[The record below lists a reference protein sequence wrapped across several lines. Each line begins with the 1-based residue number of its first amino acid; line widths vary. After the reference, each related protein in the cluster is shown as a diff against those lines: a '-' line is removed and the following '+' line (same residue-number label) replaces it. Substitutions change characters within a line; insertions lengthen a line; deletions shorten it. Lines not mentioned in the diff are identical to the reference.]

1 MDETN
6 RRLAGILAADIVG
19 YSAMIGA
26 DEPGT
31 LARVRGLRGEVIEPL
46 AAAHGGRLFKTTG
59 DGFFVAFASAV
70 QALRCAIAL
79 QEALSAQPDGL
90 RLRVGVHQ
98 GEVVA
103 EGDDL
108 LGDGVIIA
116 ARLEPL
122 AKPGGICISGR
133 VREDAVGKIAL
144 AVDYLGRPPLKNIAR
159 SIRVYRVRL
168 GAVDSAPDRSA
179 EAPPEESP
187 VEIRPRAPGVAALPG
202 FYIGRQRELET
213 LRGMFDQAQAG
224 NGRIVMLAGE
234 PGIGKTRTARE
245 LADRAAQQGALVL
258 WGHCHEEAGAP
269 PYWPWVQVI
278 RAALREPGADVLLTE
293 LGPSAADIADLVPE
307 IRRRLPG
314 LEVSAPLGD
323 AAQAR
328 FRMFESIRQMIAGLC
343 RRDVVLV
350 VLDDLHWADAPSLR
364 LLEFLAPEMASN
376 RLLIVGTYRANELS
390 RQHPLS
396 NALGALARVAHAA
409 RVHLVGLSFDEVHD
423 FIATAAGTAP
433 PAWLARSLHSQT
445 EGNPLFLREI
455 VGFLEQEGVLGKD
468 RATPLTALPPA
479 IRIPEGVRE
488 VIGRRLNL
496 LSKPCNRVLTLA
508 AVIGR
513 DFAHDV
519 LLRASAQQ
527 DEQELIDALDE
538 AMDAH
543 VIEET
548 TDGCYQFAHNL
559 IRMTLYDELR
569 TARRKQLHRSVGD
582 ALEASLRGDVDSS
595 LPELARHF
603 LAAGDTDKAM
613 DYARRAGERAEALL
627 AFEDAVQFFQ
637 AALDALEQRS
647 QPDDM
652 ARCRLLF
659 LLGEALR
666 KANDFPRAL
675 ETLGEAAKLALARSL
690 SELSARTAIAYEHAY
705 WRHSR
710 PVKPPSRYL
719 LERALQQVTGNDA
732 ALATQVTSAL
742 SRAALHE
749 EGDVAAAVR
758 HGRRALA
765 MARQLGDPDVL
776 ATCFNHVLDV
786 FNELET
792 EDALRLATEA
802 LTIAG
807 QVGNLEL
814 VHFAHNRR
822 FQALMERGEIAM
834 AEIDLD
840 AMERVDMRLRQPTY
854 TVGLMI
860 NRIMLA
866 LTRGQLAEAERLILQ
881 SMAMPLYPISQEQL
895 SVQIFTLR
903 REQGRLGELQ
913 PVLSAFLRQN
923 TSGSAW
929 RPGLVLLYLEVGQQD
944 AARVEFEHMA
954 KEGFAAIPRD
964 GRWQSC
970 IIYLSEACAELGDAA
985 RAAELYEL
993 LRPSSGRY
1001 MIAGYLVCHGSA
1013 DRHLGMLSA
1022 TMANWPAA
1030 ESHFELALE
1039 ANRRGGARVALALTQ
1054 HDFAVMLLARRAPGD
1069 RERANTLLRD
1079 CLECARE
1086 LGMRG
1091 LEKRAEALLMQQ
1103 PGTTA
1108 RSGADDDLTARE
1120 AEVLRLL
1127 AIGRSNAD
1135 IALVLSISLNTVATH
1150 VRNILAKTGC
1160 ANRTEAAAYAMRHG
1174 LAAAVH

>member
-1 MDETN
+1 MTQTDAGGAN
-6 RRLAGILAADIVG
+6 RRLAGILAADVVG
-19 YSAMIGA
+19 YSAMVA
-26 DEPGT
+26 KDEPAT
-31 LARVRGLRGEVIEPL
+31 LARVRTLRTDVIEPL
-46 AAAHGGRLFKTTG
+46 AATYGGRLFKTTG
-59 DGFFVAFASAV
+59 DGFLAAFASAV
-70 QALRCAIAL
+70 QALRCAIAI
-79 QEALSAQPDGL
+79 QERSRAEPDGL
-90 RLRVGVHQ
+90 RLRIGVHQ

-122 AKPGGICISGR
+122 AEPGGICISGR
-133 VREDAVGKIAL
+133 VREDAVGKISL
-144 AVDYLGRPPLKNIAR
+144 AVDDLGRPPLKNITR

-168 GAVDSAPDRSA
+168 GAVDTAPDQPA
-179 EAPPEESP
+179 EAPPE
-187 VEIRPRAPGVAALPG
+187 IRPRELRMAAPPGV
-202 FYIGRQRELET
+202 YVGRQRELAT
-213 LRGMFDQAQAG
+213 LRSTFEQAQAA

-245 LADRAAQQGALVL
+245 LADHAAQQGALVL

-278 RAALREPGADVLLTE
+278 RAVLSERVDALLAE

-307 IRRRLPG
+307 IRRRVPG

-343 RRDVVLV
+343 RREVVLI
-350 VLDDLHWADAPSLR
+350 VLEDLHWADAPSLR
-364 LLEFLAPEMASN
+364 LLEFLGPEAGGN
-376 RLLIVGTYRANELS
+376 RLLLVGTYRANELS

-396 NALGALARVAHAA
+396 NTLGALARVPHAA
-409 RVHLVGLSFDEVHD
+409 RIHLVGLNSDEVHH

-455 VGFLEQEGVLGKD
+455 IRFLEQEGVLDRD
-468 RATPLTALPPA
+468 RAMPLTALPPA

-496 LSKPCNRVLTLA
+496 LSDSCNRVLTLA

-519 LLRASAQQ
+519 LLRAAGRQ
-527 DEQELIDALDE
+527 DERELINALDE

-543 VIEET
+543 IIEET
-548 TDGCYQFAHNL
+548 PDGRYQFAHNL

-569 TARRKQLHRSVGD
+569 PARRRLLHRSVGE
-582 ALEASLRGDVDSS
+582 ALEASLRNDVDAS

-603 LAAGDTDKAM
+603 RTAGNADKAM

-637 AALDALEQRS
+637 TALDALEECS
-647 QPDDM
+647 QADDAM
-652 ARCRLLF
+652 RCRLLF
-659 LLGEALR
+659 QLAGPLRKENDFSRALEALR
-666 KANDFPRAL
+666 
-675 ETLGEAAKLALARSL
+675 EAAELATARGL
-690 SELSARTAIAYEHAY
+690 SEMSARAAVAYEHVH
-705 WRHSR
+705 WRHGR
-710 PVKPPSRYL
+710 AVKPSPRYL
-719 LERALQQVTGNDA
+719 LERALQQLAGSNA
-732 ALATQVTSAL
+732 GLATQITASL

-749 EGDVAAAVR
+749 EGDVAQAMR
-758 HGRRALA
+758 YGQRALA

-776 ATCFNHVLDV
+776 ATCFIRLLDV
-786 FNELET
+786 FFEGEA
-792 EDALRLATEA
+792 EDALCFATEA
-802 LTIAG
+802 LTVAS
-807 QVGNLEL
+807 QAGNLEL
-814 VHFAHNRR
+814 MYLAHNRR

-834 AEIDLD
+834 AEIELD
-840 AMERVDMRLRQPTY
+840 AMVRIDTRLRQPTY
-854 TVGLMI
+854 ASGLMI
-860 NRIMLA
+860 NRVMLA
-866 LTRGQLAEAERLILQ
+866 LTRGQLVEAERLIVQ
-881 SMAMPLYPISQEQL
+881 ATATARHAVINEQL
-895 SVQIFTLR
+895 SVPIFTLR

-913 PVLSAFLRQN
+913 PILSAFLRQN
-923 TSGSAW
+923 SADSAW
-929 RPGLVLLYLEVGQQD
+929 RPGLLLLYFEVGQQD
-944 AARVEFEHMA
+944 AARIEFEQMA
-954 KEGFAAIPRD
+954 KEGFGAIPRD
-964 GRWQSC
+964 GRWQPC

-985 RAAELYEL
+985 RAAELYDL
-993 LRPSSGRY
+993 LLPYSGRY
-1001 MIAGYLVCHGSA
+1001 MVPGYLVCHGSA
-1013 DRHLGMLSA
+1013 DRHLGMLCA
-1022 TMANWPAA
+1022 TMANWAAA
-1030 ESHFELALE
+1030 ECHFEIALE
-1039 ANRRGGARVALALTQ
+1039 ANRRGGAHVALAHTQ
-1054 HDFAVMLLARRAPGD
+1054 CDLAAMLLERQAPGD
-1069 RERANTLLRD
+1069 RERAEALLRD
-1079 CLECARE
+1079 SLERARQ
-1086 LGMRG
+1086 LGMHG
-1091 LEKRAEALLMQQ
+1091 LVKKAEASLRQQ
-1103 PGTTA
+1103 PAVAA
-1108 RSGADDDLTARE
+1108 RSGAGDELTARE
-1120 AEVLRLL
+1120 TEVLRLL